1 MTADA
6 DQTPDLAQ
14 AVAYA
19 YEGELPLMI
28 TAGTSKAF
36 LGEAASG
43 QPLNVSTHRG
53 VVRYEPGELVLT
65 ARAGTPLREI
75 EHTLAEAG
83 QKLAFEPP
91 HYGET
96 ATLGGTIAAGVSGP
110 ARPYAGAARDFV
122 LGARIINGRGEVLH
136 FGGEVMKNVAGYD
149 LSRLM
154 AGAYGTLGVL
164 LELSLKVLP
173 VPRAQAT
180 RVFEHDAAA
189 ALAQFNRW
197 AAKPWPITG
206 AYWEAGRS
214 YLRLAGA
221 ESAVQAACEALGGEA
236 LDDDVAF
243 WRSVREHERP
253 FFKNAKALWRLSL
266 PPAAPMPGVDGA
278 CAIDWGGAQRWLDPK
293 ANAEA
298 VRRVAVELDG
308 HASIYRGSAAPRFH
322 PLPRRL
328 LALHRRIKQS
338 LDPAGILNRGR
349 LYPEF

>member
-1 MTADA
+1 VTADA
-6 DQTPDLAQ
+6 DQTQDLAQ

-19 YEGELPLMI
+19 YGGELPLMI
-28 TAGTSKAF
+28 AAGASKAF
-36 LGEAASG
+36 LGEQASG
-43 QPLNVSTHRG
+43 QPLNVSNHRG
-53 VVRYEPGELVLT
+53 VVHYEPGELVLT
-65 ARAGTPLREI
+65 ARAGTPLAEI
-75 EHTLAEAG
+75 EQVLAEKN
-83 QKLAFEPP
+83 QRLAFEPP
-91 HYGET
+91 HYGAT

-122 LGARIINGRGEVLH
+122 LGARIINGRGEVLR

-164 LELSLKVLP
+164 LDISLKVLP
-173 VPRAQAT
+173 APCAQAT
-180 RVFEHDAAA
+180 LTFEHDAAT

-206 AYWEAGRS
+206 AYWEDGRS

-221 ESAVQAACEALGGEA
+221 ESAVHAACEALAGEA
-236 LDDDVAF
+236 LDKDAAF

-253 FFKNAKALWRLSL
+253 FFQNAAALWRLAVA
-266 PPAAPMPGVDGA
+266 PAAPMPEIAGDYTL
-278 CAIDWGGAQRWLDPK
+278 DWGGAQRWLVPK

-298 VRRVAVELDG
+298 VRRAAHELGG
-308 HASIYRGSAAPRFH
+308 HASIYRGDASPRFH

-328 LALHRRIKQS
+328 LAVHRRVKQS